1 MQQTLG
7 WGWKFIDIRQTLE
20 AAKDK
25 RHDHFCR
32 EGSVGFSKKKKGE
45 VGTWGKKWGKRR
57 GLKKGIKK
65 GVNQK
70 DGQPLEARGTSPGD
84 APIDQG
90 SEGLCLCAE
99 MRQLD

>member
-32 EGSVGFSKKKKGE
+32 EGWVGFSKKKK
-45 VGTWGKKWGKRR
+45 KRR
-57 GLKKGIKK
+57 GRDVGEEMGKKK
-65 GVNQK
+65 
-70 DGQPLEARGTSPGD
+70 RT
-84 APIDQG
+84 
-90 SEGLCLCAE
+90 
-99 MRQLD
+99 